1 MVHLAPRPRIHSS
14 RRGVDVMVATVLLVA
29 IVVVL
34 AAVLFVLV
42 EQYTSSTSSAP
53 TLGASLALATP
64 IDAVSKAT
72 AIAPCSAAA
81 CDFYNMSVQSATS
94 GMELH
99 DLLFELEYGN
109 GSLFVPT
116 GGVVV
121 LDGTGTITAQYSFS
135 AGWTS
140 GGTTIVST
148 HLTVVLYTSGASPQS
163 LSGDFLRV
171 VGVSAY
177 SGSISIHIF

>member
-1 MVHLAPRPRIHSS
+1 
-14 RRGVDVMVATVLLVA
+14 MVATVLLVA

-42 EQYTSSTSSAP
+42 ENYTSSTNSAP

-64 IDAVSKAT
+64 VDAVSKT
-72 AIAPCSAAA
+72 GAIAACSASA
-81 CDFYNMSVQSATS
+81 CNFYNMSVQSATS

-99 DLLFELEYGN
+99 DLLFELEGGS

-121 LDGTGTITAQYSFS
+121 LNGTGTIAAQYAFNS
-135 AGWTS
+135 GWTS
-140 GGTTIVST
+140 GSTTVVST
-148 HLTVVLYTSGASPQS
+148 HLTIVLYTSGASPQT

-177 SGSISIHIF
+177 SGSISIHIL